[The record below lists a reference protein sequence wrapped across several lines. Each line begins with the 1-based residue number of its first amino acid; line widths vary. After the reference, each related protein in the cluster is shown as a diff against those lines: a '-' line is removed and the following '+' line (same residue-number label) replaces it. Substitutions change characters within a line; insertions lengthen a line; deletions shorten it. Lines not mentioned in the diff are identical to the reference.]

1 MTCVAQWVPEEGVGA
16 EHLVLS
22 EHPDCV
28 IGEAV
33 VVGMRFGMPY
43 GAHYR
48 VEMAPDW
55 TVRCVRVA
63 LTDGRTLAISADG
76 NGHWHDIDGQPL
88 AALDG
93 CIDVDISATPF
104 TNTLPI
110 RRLGLRHG
118 ERREIRVAYLALPAL
133 TVEPV
138 DQAYTCIEPRR
149 RYLYEGLFRQ
159 FQAELVIDTNWLVED
174 YPSLFKRIGVH
185 TTGSTPPSHQGAPHA
200 AF

>member
-1 MTCVAQWVPEEGVGA
+1 MICTAQWVAEEGMGA
-16 EHLVLS
+16 EHLVLD
-22 EHPDCV
+22 ERPDRV
-28 IGEAV
+28 SGEAV
-33 VVGMRFGMPY
+33 VVGTRFGTPY

-48 VEMAPDW
+48 VEMAHDW
-55 TVRCVRVA
+55 TVRRVLVA
-63 LTDGRTLAISADG
+63 LTDGRTLVVSADG
-76 NGHWHDIDGQPL
+76 KGHWQDIDGKPL

-110 RRLGLRHG
+110 RRLGLTKG

-133 TVEPV
+133 TIEPA

-159 FQAELVIDTNWLVED
+159 FQAELAIDKNWLVED
-174 YPSLFKRIGVH
+174 YPTLFRRVE
-185 TTGSTPPSHQGAPHA
+185 
-200 AF
+200 